1 MYVPPKNDAIPMAM
15 IIVMINPLNVDFFTI
30 FSFFLI
36 LSKSSELK
44 YSILKISVLIR
55 IASFLKLL
63 LLKIKRANDGI

>member
-15 IIVMINPLNVDFFTI
+15 IIVMINPLNVDFFTF

-55 IASFLKLL
+55 IVSFLKITSFF
-63 LLKIKRANDGI
+63 KN

>member
-36 LSKSSELK
+36 LSKSFELK

-63 LLKIKRANDGI
+63 VLKIKRANDGI

>member
-36 LSKSSELK
+36 PSKSSELK

-55 IASFLKLL
+55 IAYFLKLL
-63 LLKIKRANDGI
+63 VLKIKRANDGI